1 MDQRPIGVFDSGLG
15 GLTAVRQLRQIMPS
29 EHIIYF
35 GDNAR
40 VPYGN
45 RSRETILK
53 YARQDLRFLRQF
65 DPKLV
70 VIACG
75 TVSSNCLEDLQREN
89 EIPIIGVVEP
99 TVRRAVS
106 VTASRRVGLIATR
119 ASVSSGA
126 YQRQFAALD
135 PEIRVFT
142 QACPLFVPLVEVF
155 SKACP
160 LFVPL
165 VEEGRFRSGDVVVE
179 TVAAEYLAPLR
190 EERIDTLVLGC
201 THYPLLTEII
211 SGAMGGSVFLV
222 DSGREAA
229 CAAQSVLLQRDAL
242 AGPGMGEARFYTSE
256 LAADFQRMAEI
267 FLQEPCRAAAET
279 VDIERY

>member
-15 GLTAVRQLRQIMPS
+15 GLTAVRQMRQIMPC

-35 GDNAR
+35 GDTAR

-45 RSRETILK
+45 RSKETILK
-53 YARQDLRFLRQF
+53 YARQDIRFLRQF

-75 TVSSNCLEDLQREN
+75 TVSSNCLEELRSEN
-89 EIPIIGVVEP
+89 DIPILGVVEP

-106 VTASRRVGLIATR
+106 VTANRRVGLIATR
-119 ASVSSGA
+119 ASVRSGA

-135 PEIRVFT
+135 PAV
-142 QACPLFVPLVEVF
+142 QVF

-165 VEEGRFRSGDVVVE
+165 VEEGRFRSGDLVIE
-179 TVAAEYLAPLR
+179 TVAAEYLQELR
-190 EERIDTLVLGC
+190 EARVDTLVLGC

-211 SGAMGGSVFLV
+211 SGAMGGSAYLV
-222 DSGREAA
+222 DAGREAA
-229 CAAQSVLLQRDAL
+229 CAAQALLLERDAL
-242 AGPGMGEARFYTSE
+242 AGGGEGGAQFYVSE
-256 LAADFQRMAEI
+256 RPADFQRLADT
-267 FLQEPCRAAAET
+267 FLQEPCRADAQS

>member
-15 GLTAVRQLRQIMPS
+15 GLTAVRQMRQIMPS

-35 GDNAR
+35 GDTAR

-45 RSRETILK
+45 RSKETILK
-53 YARQDLRFLRQF
+53 YARQDIRFLRQF

-75 TVSSNCLEDLQREN
+75 TVSSNCLEELRAEN
-89 EIPIIGVVEP
+89 DIPILGVVEP
-99 TVRRAVS
+99 AVRRAAS
-106 VTASRRVGLIATR
+106 VTASGRVGLIATR
-119 ASVSSGA
+119 ASVLSGA
-126 YQRQFAALD
+126 YQRMFKALA
-135 PEIRVFT
+135 PQV
-142 QACPLFVPLVEVF
+142 QVF
-155 SKACP
+155 SEACP

-267 FLQEPCRAAAET
+267 FLQEPCRAEAET

>member
-29 EHIIYF
+29 EQIIYF

-142 QACPLFVPLVEVF
+142 Q
-155 SKACP
+155 ACP

>member
-75 TVSSNCLEDLQREN
+75 TVSSNCLEELRSEN
-89 EIPIIGVVEP
+89 DIPIIGVVEP
-99 TVRRAVS
+99 TVSRAVS
-106 VTASRRVGLIATR
+106 VTVNRRVGLIATR

-142 QACPLFVPLVEVF
+142 QACPLFVPLVE
-155 SKACP
+155 
-160 LFVPL
+160 
-165 VEEGRFRSGDVVVE
+165 EGRFRSGDVVVE
-179 TVAAEYLAPLR
+179 TVAAEYLASLQ

-222 DSGREAA
+222 DAGREAA
-229 CAAQSVLLQRDAL
+229 CAAQALLLERDAL
-242 AGPGMGEARFYTSE
+242 SGPGPGSAQFYVSE
-256 LAADFQRMAEI
+256 RPADFQRLADT
-267 FLQEPCRAAAET
+267 FLQEPCRAAAQP

>member
-15 GLTAVRQLRQIMPS
+15 GLTAVRQMRQIMPS

-35 GDNAR
+35 GDTAR

-53 YARQDLRFLRQF
+53 YARQDIRFLRQF

-75 TVSSNCLEDLQREN
+75 TVSSNCLEELRAEN
-89 EIPIIGVVEP
+89 DIPILGVVEP
-99 TVRRAVS
+99 AVRRAAS
-106 VTASRRVGLIATR
+106 VTASGRVGLIATR
-119 ASVSSGA
+119 ASVLSGA
-126 YQRQFAALD
+126 YQRMFKALA
-135 PEIRVFT
+135 PQV
-142 QACPLFVPLVEVF
+142 QVF
-155 SKACP
+155 SEACP

-267 FLQEPCRAAAET
+267 FLQEPCRAEAET